1 MKNLSIKKQLALFA
15 IIVVIVSVIAAMFK
29 YSFVTS
35 AMHEFE
41 IYSKKAVHSKMVVLE
56 IEGDTNY
63 ISRGTRDI
71 MLGNDYAKNME
82 SLQKHIKKIENNLLL
97 LENDFKNTTHETEK
111 SRQLND
117 ARTNLLAFIHDG
129 YQKMQALEKVERTP
143 ELLAKTYQAYKASAT
158 PLANASRDSFS
169 KIVTT
174 INDEFTAKTE
184 AFESAMTSLS
194 RFLILEAFGIIVV
207 IMGYLLFLSKNI
219 LNSLRLFREGL
230 MSFFSFLNKESSHA
244 TSIKIE
250 SNDEFGQMAKIVN
263 ENIQKIEKLVQAENE
278 LIADAKVVTDRIK
291 HGCYSQFIEKSSQNK
306 ALEEFK
312 GNVNEMIKA
321 SRENFLHINKILE
334 EYASY
339 NYTQNLVLAHVEK
352 ESVFNMFIT
361 NINFLRSAIVEML
374 KTSSNNGLEL
384 SDKAKR
390 LEEKMSELNTATKKQ
405 TQSIQKTVETMDIVN
420 QAIESTAQKTHEVVQ
435 QSGDIKSIVNII
447 RDIADQTNLLAL
459 NAAIEAARAGEHGRG
474 FAVVADEVR
483 KLAERTQKSLD
494 EINVSIN
501 VLAQSITE
509 ISDSITEQTEGVKC
523 INMAVE
529 AIDTSTKINT
539 AMITEMDGIAKEVGT
554 TSSKIL
560 ADTSSKKF

>member
-29 YSFVTS
+29 YAFVTS
-35 AMHEFE
+35 AIQEFE

-97 LENDFKNTTHETEK
+97 LENDFKNTTHRTEK

-143 ELLAKTYQAYKASAT
+143 ELLAKTYQAYKTSAT

-250 SNDEFGQMAKIVN
+250 SNDEFGHMAKIVN

-312 GNVNEMIKA
+312 ENVNEMIKA
-321 SRENFLHINKILE
+321 SRENFLYINKILE

-352 ESVFNMFIT
+352 EGVFTMFIT
-361 NINFLRSAIVEML
+361 NINSLRNAIVEML

-390 LEEKMSELNTATKKQ
+390 LEEKMAELNTATKKQ
-405 TQSIQKTVETMDIVN
+405 TQSIQKTVETMDTVN
-420 QAIESTAQKTHEVVQ
+420 QAIESTARKTHEVVQ
-435 QSGDIKSIVNII
+435 QSSDIKSIVNII

-523 INMAVE
+523 INTAVE

-539 AMITEMDGIAKEVGT
+539 TMITEMDGIAKEVGT

-560 ADTSSKKF
+560 ADTRSKKF